1 MNRPDISKLRKNRS
15 IHLKIGMLL
24 SLSFMVL
31 AFNWTTYDNA
41 PSFNNEFEAIPT
53 EVVAVIR
60 TPRENPPEPPPVMVE
75 PTSEIEPIE
84 EPEFDPEPV
93 VEPLETTPL
102 EAVFTT
108 AINAAPPVEKP
119 KPVEKPAPPVIV
131 EPELDIPEIFSVV
144 EEMPRFPGCES
155 EDMTKQEK
163 KKCAE
168 KALLQFIGKNVRYPE
183 MARDNRVE
191 GTVVMSFVVNEDGS
205 ISDIKIARDI
215 GAGCGRETTRVVK
228 KMPKWIPGKQ
238 IGRPVKVHFNLPIKF
253 TLE

>member
-15 IHLKIGMLL
+15 IHMKIGMLL

-31 AFNWTTYDNA
+31 AFNWTTYSND
-41 PSFNNEFEAIPT
+41 SLLDNEFLPVTTEAV
-53 EVVAVIR
+53 EVIR

-75 PTSEIEPIE
+75 PSSEIEPIE
-84 EPEFDPEPV
+84 EPEFDPEPI
-93 VEPLETTPL
+93 VEQLETKPLED
-102 EAVFTT
+102 VFTKVT
-108 AINAAPPVEKP
+108 KPAPPVAKP
-119 KPVEKPAPPVIV
+119 RPKEKPAPPVIV

-163 KKCAE
+163 RKCAE

-183 MARDNRVE
+183 MARDNQVE

-215 GAGCGRETTRVVK
+215 GAGCGRETTRVIK

-238 IGRPVKVHFNLPIKF
+238 IGRPVKVHFNLPVKF
-253 TLE
+253 KLE